1 MKIVAKNRRASYDYE
16 ILDKVE
22 AGIILT
28 GQEAKSCRQG
38 HVNLSG
44 SYVSF
49 LGGKPILKSAK
60 ISPYSHASG
69 LENYDPGQDRKL
81 LLKKSEA
88 EKLQSALD
96 EQGVTIIPLEVRAGK
111 HIKVLLGLGKGK
123 KRFDKRQKIRE
134 RDQKR
139 KLKKGEDY

>member
-1 MKIVAKNRRASYDYE
+1 MKIVTRNRRAGYDYE
-16 ILDKVE
+16 IVDRIE
-22 AGIILT
+22 AGVILT
-28 GQEAKSCRQG
+28 GQEVKSCRLG

-60 ISPYSHASG
+60 ISPYPHASG
-69 LENYDPGQDRKL
+69 LENYDPGRDRES
-81 LLKKSEA
+81 LLKKSESA
-88 EKLQSALD
+88 KLQSALD

-123 KRFDKRQKIRE
+123 KRYDKRQKIKE